1 MKRIW
6 KELLI
11 AALMG
16 LFLPGVILNVAEMLM
31 GNRREPEI
39 GESSL
44 QTQTKMEHQGQRL
57 TVLLRQRDGTTRE
70 MDMDSY
76 LTGVVLAEMPA
87 SFAREAKKAQAV
99 VARTFALKAAVT
111 GGKHGDGSVCTES
124 VCCQAYI
131 PPEDYGGPAEAVDQ
145 ARSAAEETSG
155 QVLTYGEV
163 LIEATYFSCSGGST
177 ESAVAVWGQ
186 DYPYLQSVESPGEEG
201 ATWYSDQKE
210 FTVEE
215 FEQALGVQLTGV
227 PGTWFGVITY
237 TSGGGVNTADIC
249 GTSFRG
255 TELRSKL
262 KLRSTAFTFS
272 ASEHGITVHT
282 RGYGHRVGLSQYG
295 ADAMALAGNDYK
307 KILAHYYPG
316 TTVETYQVNK

>member
-39 GESSL
+39 GEISL
-44 QTQTKMEHQGQRL
+44 QTQPTMEHQGQRL
-57 TVLLRQRDGTTRE
+57 TVLLRQRDGTTQE

-111 GGKHGDGSVCTES
+111 GVKHGDGSVCTES

-155 QVLTYGEV
+155 QVLIYGGG

-177 ESAVAVWGQ
+177 EDAVAVWGR
-186 DYPYLQSVESPGEEG
+186 DFPYLRATDSPGEEE
-201 ATWYSDQKE
+201 AVHYTDTVYFTEKE
-210 FTVEE
+210 F
-215 FEQALGVQLTGV
+215 QNALG
-227 PGTWFGVITY
+227 I
-237 TSGGGVNTADIC
+237 S
-249 GTSFRG
+249 
-255 TELRSKL
+255 
-262 KLRSTAFTFS
+262 
-272 ASEHGITVHT
+272 
-282 RGYGHRVGLSQYG
+282 
-295 ADAMALAGNDYK
+295 
-307 KILAHYYPG
+307 
-316 TTVETYQVNK
+316 